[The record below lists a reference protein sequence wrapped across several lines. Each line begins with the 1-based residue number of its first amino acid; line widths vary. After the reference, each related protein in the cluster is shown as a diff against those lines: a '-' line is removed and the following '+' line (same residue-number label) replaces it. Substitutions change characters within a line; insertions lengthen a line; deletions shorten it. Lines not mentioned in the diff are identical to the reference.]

1 MMPGTN
7 FPTFIQLCLKNDI
20 WVTSV
25 RMILLAF
32 QTPWLR
38 EKKSGAND
46 YSIFPR
52 TPYFVS
58 QDDFIAT
65 AKASSGSLIP
75 TRKCAHLTG

>member
-1 MMPGTN
+1 MSSAPSETELKLMMPGTN

-38 EKKSGAND
+38 
-46 YSIFPR
+46 
-52 TPYFVS
+52 
-58 QDDFIAT
+58 
-65 AKASSGSLIP
+65 
-75 TRKCAHLTG
+75 